1 MIVKVGVSKK
11 RTTNSVKVTQNSR
24 RSANRRLDISDTYGT
39 TSVVKQ
45 FYEISVNAKPRPC
58 VIMLVPLDDE
68 IRCLEIT
75 QPVTAID
82 QTSDDG

>member
-1 MIVKVGVSKK
+1 
-11 RTTNSVKVTQNSR
+11 
-24 RSANRRLDISDTYGT
+24 
-39 TSVVKQ
+39 
-45 FYEISVNAKPRPC
+45 
-58 VIMLVPLDDE
+58 MLVPLDDE